1 MKPMNDIEIIER
13 DLSARFPGLTIRL
26 DPPADPSG
34 TWFIDVRRNNR
45 VLTIQWRQDR
55 GFGLSAAAGG
65 YGEGADEVFSTVT
78 QIEDRVAELLNVPAA
93 APR

>member
-13 DLSARFPGLTIRL
+13 DLRARFPALNIRI

-34 TWFIDVRRNNR
+34 TWFIDVRHNDRL
-45 VLTIQWRQDR
+45 LTIQWKQDR

-65 YGEGADEVFSTVT
+65 YGEAADEVYSTAS
-78 QIEDRVAELLNVPAA
+78 QIEDRVAELLDVPAPA
-93 APR
+93 AR